1 MQTPVLGLY
10 GGKDQGIPQTDLEA
24 MKQAL
29 KAGGPAARAST
40 FVVYP
45 DAGHA
50 FLADYRPSYEPK
62 SAKDG
67 WSRMLAWFKQHGV

>member
-1 MQTPVLGLY
+1 VR
-10 GGKDQGIPQTDLEA
+10 KDQRAQGRAPP
-24 MKQAL
+24 
-29 KAGGPAARAST
+29 GGPAARAST

-50 FLADYRPSYEPK
+50 FLADYRASYEPK

-67 WSRMLAWFKQHGV
+67 WSRMLAWFKQNGV